1 MTPEFAYFLKVN
13 VAFVLFY
20 AFYRLLFYK
29 DTFFKLRRVSLLAFF
44 GLALLYPLLNI
55 QEWVK
60 EQEPMTEV
68 IMMYAAMMPEVT
80 ITPETVVKTDWKAVM
95 LSASSYIYWSVVAL
109 LLVRFF
115 VQLTSILLLAYRS
128 KRTLIHGVLVYRLD
142 KPAGPFSFFQ
152 MIFIHPESHSEK
164 EIDEILTH
172 ECTHVFQWHSIDV
185 MICELITVV
194 CWVNPFA
201 WLLKREVRHNLE
213 YLADNTVIQ
222 SGYDCKSY
230 QYHLLGLAHHYQ
242 AAATLYN
249 SFNVLHLKNRIS
261 MMNKKR
267 SHGIGRTKYLI
278 FIPLA
283 VFLML
288 LSNIEA
294 VARITKEI
302 AADAVADVKEATEV
316 MITQGDN
323 VKVTGQVIDD
333 FNGPVIGAS
342 VIIKGT
348 NVGTITDTKGN
359 FTLETTKDAVLS
371 FSFPGMKPKE
381 VAVKDVLGN
390 LKVQLY
396 PDGSI
401 QRTQPTTGTA
411 PAASPKPR
419 TSTDQVF
426 TVVEVMPEFPGGQ
439 EALLQFLAKTVK
451 YPVIAQENGIQGRV
465 TASFIVEKDGS
476 VTDIEVIRGV
486 DPSLDK
492 EAIRVLSTMPKWTP
506 GKQRGQ
512 DVAVKYTVP
521 VTFRLQGKDAP
532 DSGGN
537 KQEKQELQGK
547 DAENEIVVVGYGEQK
562 ETTVSDQVFVMVE
575 KMPQYPGGDAA
586 LTRFIANTVQYPVS
600 AQQNGIQGRVVCS
613 FIINPDGS
621 VSDAEV
627 IQGVDPALDKEAL
640 RVIGQ
645 MPKWIPG
652 MQRGKA
658 VKVKYTT
665 PVTFRLQ

>member
-29 DTFFKLRRVSLLAFF
+29 DTFFKLRRASLLAFF

-68 IMMYAAMMPEVT
+68 IQIYSAMLPEMTVTPEV
-80 ITPETVVKTDWKAVM
+80 VVKTDWKGIL
-95 LSASSYIYWSVVAL
+95 LSASSYMYWGVMAL
-109 LLVRFF
+109 LFVRFF
-115 VQLTSILLLAYRS
+115 IQLSSILLLAYRS
-128 KRTLIHGVLVYRLD
+128 RRTVIHGVPVYRLD
-142 KPAGPFSFFQ
+142 KPAGPFSFFK

-172 ECTHVFQWHSIDV
+172 ECTHVFQWHSVDV
-185 MICELITVV
+185 MICELITVI

-283 VFLML
+283 AFLML

-294 VARITKEI
+294 VARITGEI
-302 AADAVADVKEATEV
+302 AAEAVAGVKEATEISV
-316 MITQGDN
+316 LSEDD
-323 VKVTGQVIDD
+323 VKVSGQVIDD
-333 FNGPVIGAS
+333 FNGPVIGAN
-342 VIIKGT
+342 VIVKGT
-348 NVGTITDTKGN
+348 NVGTITDTEGY
-359 FTLETTKDAVLS
+359 FVLETTKNAVLR
-371 FSFPGMKPKE
+371 FSFPGMKAKE
-381 VAVKDVLGN
+381 VAVKDVQGK

-396 PDGSI
+396 SDGSA
-401 QRTQPTTGTA
+401 QGSQSA
-411 PAASPKPR
+411 PPPPPMSPQI
-419 TSTDQVF
+419 STDPSDLVF

-439 EALLQFLAKTVK
+439 GALLQFLAKSIK
-451 YPVIAQENGIQGRV
+451 YPVIAQQNGIQGRV
-465 TASFIVEKDGS
+465 TCSFVVGKDG
-476 VTDIEVIRGV
+476 VIRNIEVIRGV
-486 DPSLDK
+486 DPSLDL
-492 EAIRVLSTMPKWTP
+492 EATRVISMMPKWKP
-506 GKQRGQ
+506 GMQKGKE
-512 DVAVKYTVP
+512 VSVKYTVP
-521 VTFRLQGKDAP
+521 VTFRLQGKEDNNPTPLPAGEG
-532 DSGGN
+532 D
-537 KQEKQELQGK
+537 
-547 DAENEIVVVGYGEQK
+547 NEITVVGYGEQK
-562 ETTVSDQVFVMVE
+562 SADTSGQVFAIVE
-575 KMPQYPGGDAA
+575 KMPQFPGGEKAINE
-586 LTRFIANTVQYPVS
+586 FISKTLQYPVI
-600 AQQNGIQGRVVCS
+600 AQENGIQGKVVCS
-613 FIINPDGS
+613 FIINQDGS
-621 VSDAEV
+621 VTDAEV
-627 IQGVDPALDKEAL
+627 VSGVDPSLDREAL
-640 RVIGQ
+640 RIVSA
-645 MPKWIPG
+645 MPKWTPG
-652 MQRGKA
+652 TQRGKA
-658 VKVKYTT
+658 VRVKYTM
-665 PVTFRLQ
+665 PVTFTLQ

>member
-29 DTFFKLRRVSLLAFF
+29 DTFFKLRRASLLAFF

-68 IMMYAAMMPEVT
+68 IQIYSAILPEMTVTPEV
-80 ITPETVVKTDWKAVM
+80 VVKTDWKGIL
-95 LSASSYIYWSVVAL
+95 LSASSYMYWGVMAL
-109 LLVRFF
+109 LFVRFF
-115 VQLTSILLLAYRS
+115 IQLSSILLLAYRS
-128 KRTLIHGVLVYRLD
+128 RRTVIHGVPVYRLD
-142 KPAGPFSFFQ
+142 KPAGPFSFFK

-172 ECTHVFQWHSIDV
+172 ECTHVFQWHSVEV
-185 MICELITVV
+185 MICELITVI

-283 VFLML
+283 AFLML

-294 VARITKEI
+294 VARITGEI
-302 AADAVADVKEATEV
+302 AAEAVAGVKEATEISV
-316 MITQGDN
+316 LSEDD
-323 VKVTGQVIDD
+323 VKVSGQVIDD
-333 FNGPVIGAS
+333 FNGPVIGAN
-342 VIIKGT
+342 VIVKGT
-348 NVGTITDTKGN
+348 NVGTITDTEGY
-359 FTLETTKDAVLS
+359 FVLETTKNAVLR
-371 FSFPGMKPKE
+371 FSFPGMKAKE
-381 VAVKDVLGN
+381 VAVKDVQGK

-396 PDGSI
+396 SDGSA
-401 QRTQPTTGTA
+401 QGSQSA
-411 PAASPKPR
+411 PPPPPMSPQI
-419 TSTDQVF
+419 STDPSDLVF

-439 EALLQFLAKTVK
+439 GALLQFLAKSIK
-451 YPVIAQENGIQGRV
+451 YPVIAQQNGIQGRV
-465 TASFIVEKDGS
+465 TCSFVVGKDG
-476 VTDIEVIRGV
+476 VIRNIEVIRGV
-486 DPSLDK
+486 DPSLDL
-492 EAIRVLSTMPKWTP
+492 EATRVISMMPKWKP
-506 GKQRGQ
+506 GMQKGKE
-512 DVAVKYTVP
+512 VSVKYTVP
-521 VTFRLQGKDAP
+521 VTFRLQGKED
-532 DSGGN
+532 N
-537 KQEKQELQGK
+537 KPTPLPAGEG
-547 DAENEIVVVGYGEQK
+547 DNEITVVGYGEQK
-562 ETTVSDQVFVMVE
+562 SADTSGQVFAIVE
-575 KMPQYPGGDAA
+575 KMPQFPGGEKAINE
-586 LTRFIANTVQYPVS
+586 FISKTLQYPVI
-600 AQQNGIQGRVVCS
+600 AQENGIQGKVVCS
-613 FIINPDGS
+613 FIINQDGS
-621 VSDAEV
+621 VTDAEV
-627 IQGVDPALDKEAL
+627 VSGVDPSLDREAL
-640 RVIGQ
+640 RIVSA
-645 MPKWIPG
+645 MPKWTPG
-652 MQRGKA
+652 TQRGKA
-658 VKVKYTT
+658 VRVKYTM
-665 PVTFRLQ
+665 PVTFTLQ

>member
-29 DTFFKLRRVSLLAFF
+29 DTFFKLRRASLLAFF

-68 IMMYAAMMPEVT
+68 IQIYSAMLPEMTVTPEV
-80 ITPETVVKTDWKAVM
+80 VVKTDWKGIL
-95 LSASSYIYWSVVAL
+95 LSASSYMYWGVMAL
-109 LLVRFF
+109 LFVRFF
-115 VQLTSILLLAYRS
+115 IQLSSILLLAYRS
-128 KRTLIHGVLVYRLD
+128 RRTVIHGVPVYRLD
-142 KPAGPFSFFQ
+142 KPAGPFSFFK

-172 ECTHVFQWHSIDV
+172 ECTHVFQWHSVDV
-185 MICELITVV
+185 MICELITVI

-283 VFLML
+283 AFLML

-294 VARITKEI
+294 VARITGEI
-302 AADAVADVKEATEV
+302 AAEAVAGVKEATEISV
-316 MITQGDN
+316 LSEDD
-323 VKVTGQVIDD
+323 VKVSGQVIDD
-333 FNGPVIGAS
+333 FNGPVIGAN
-342 VIIKGT
+342 VIVKGT
-348 NVGTITDTKGN
+348 NVGTITDTEGY
-359 FTLETTKDAVLS
+359 FVLETTKNAVLR
-371 FSFPGMKPKE
+371 FSFPGMKAKE
-381 VAVKDVLGN
+381 VAVKDVQGK

-396 PDGSI
+396 SDGSA
-401 QRTQPTTGTA
+401 QGSQSA
-411 PAASPKPR
+411 PPPPPMSPQI
-419 TSTDQVF
+419 STDPSDLVF

-439 EALLQFLAKTVK
+439 GALLQFLAKSIK
-451 YPVIAQENGIQGRV
+451 YPVIAQQNGIQGRV
-465 TASFIVEKDGS
+465 TCSFVVGKDG
-476 VTDIEVIRGV
+476 VIRNIEVIRGV
-486 DPSLDK
+486 DPSLDL
-492 EAIRVLSTMPKWTP
+492 EATRVISMMPKWKP
-506 GKQRGQ
+506 GMQKGKE
-512 DVAVKYTVP
+512 VSVKYTVP
-521 VTFRLQGKDAP
+521 VTFRLQGKED
-532 DSGGN
+532 N
-537 KQEKQELQGK
+537 KPTPLPAGEG
-547 DAENEIVVVGYGEQK
+547 DNEITVVGYGEQK
-562 ETTVSDQVFVMVE
+562 SADTSGQVFAIVE
-575 KMPQYPGGDAA
+575 KMPQFPGGEKAINE
-586 LTRFIANTVQYPVS
+586 FISKTLQYPVI
-600 AQQNGIQGRVVCS
+600 AQENGIQGKVVCS
-613 FIINPDGS
+613 FIINQDGS
-621 VSDAEV
+621 VTDAEV
-627 IQGVDPALDKEAL
+627 VSGVDPSLDREAL
-640 RVIGQ
+640 RIVSA
-645 MPKWIPG
+645 MPKWTPG
-652 MQRGKA
+652 TQRGKA
-658 VKVKYTT
+658 VRVKYTM
-665 PVTFRLQ
+665 PVTFTLQ

>member
-29 DTFFKLRRVSLLAFF
+29 DTFFKLRRASLLAFF

-68 IMMYAAMMPEVT
+68 IQIYSAMLPEMTVTPEV
-80 ITPETVVKTDWKAVM
+80 VVKTDWKGIL
-95 LSASSYIYWSVVAL
+95 LSASSYMYWGVMAL
-109 LLVRFF
+109 LFVRFF
-115 VQLTSILLLAYRS
+115 IQLSSILLLAYRS
-128 KRTLIHGVLVYRLD
+128 RRTVIHGVPVYRLD
-142 KPAGPFSFFQ
+142 KLAGPFSFFK

-172 ECTHVFQWHSIDV
+172 ECTHVFQWHSVDV
-185 MICELITVV
+185 MICELITVI

-283 VFLML
+283 AFLML

-294 VARITKEI
+294 VARITGEI
-302 AADAVADVKEATEV
+302 AAEAVAGVKEATEISV
-316 MITQGDN
+316 LSEDD
-323 VKVTGQVIDD
+323 VKVSGQVIDD
-333 FNGPVIGAS
+333 FNGPVIGAN
-342 VIIKGT
+342 VIVKGT
-348 NVGTITDTKGN
+348 NVGTITDTEGY
-359 FTLETTKDAVLS
+359 FVLETTKNAVLR
-371 FSFPGMKPKE
+371 FSFPGMKAKE
-381 VAVKDVLGN
+381 VAVKDVQGK

-396 PDGSI
+396 SDGSA
-401 QRTQPTTGTA
+401 QGSQSA
-411 PAASPKPR
+411 PPPPPMSPQI
-419 TSTDQVF
+419 STDPSDLVF

-439 EALLQFLAKTVK
+439 GALLQFLAKSIK
-451 YPVIAQENGIQGRV
+451 YPVIAQQNGIQGRV
-465 TASFIVEKDGS
+465 TCSFVVGKDG
-476 VTDIEVIRGV
+476 VIRNIEVIRGV
-486 DPSLDK
+486 DPSLDL
-492 EAIRVLSTMPKWTP
+492 EAARVISMMPKWKP
-506 GKQRGQ
+506 GMQKGKE
-512 DVAVKYTVP
+512 VSVKYTVP
-521 VTFRLQGKDAP
+521 VTFRLQGKED
-532 DSGGN
+532 N
-537 KQEKQELQGK
+537 KPTPLPAGEG
-547 DAENEIVVVGYGEQK
+547 DNEITVVGYGEQK
-562 ETTVSDQVFVMVE
+562 SADTSGQVFAIVE
-575 KMPQYPGGDAA
+575 KMPQFPGGEKAINE
-586 LTRFIANTVQYPVS
+586 FISKTLQYPVI
-600 AQQNGIQGRVVCS
+600 AQENGIQGKVVCS
-613 FIINPDGS
+613 FIINQDGS
-621 VSDAEV
+621 VTDAEV
-627 IQGVDPALDKEAL
+627 ISGVDPSLDREAQ
-640 RVIGQ
+640 RIVSA
-645 MPKWIPG
+645 MPKWTPG
-652 MQRGKA
+652 TQRGKA
-658 VKVKYTT
+658 VRVKYTM
-665 PVTFRLQ
+665 PVTFTLQ

>member
-29 DTFFKLRRVSLLAFF
+29 DTFFKLRRASLLAFF

-68 IMMYAAMMPEVT
+68 IQIYSAMLPEMTVTPEV
-80 ITPETVVKTDWKAVM
+80 VVKTDWKGIL
-95 LSASSYIYWSVVAL
+95 LSASSYMYWGVMAL
-109 LLVRFF
+109 LFVRFF
-115 VQLTSILLLAYRS
+115 IQLSSILLLAYRS
-128 KRTLIHGVLVYRLD
+128 RRTVIHGVPVYRLD
-142 KPAGPFSFFQ
+142 KPAGPFSFFK

-172 ECTHVFQWHSIDV
+172 ECTHVFQWHSVDV
-185 MICELITVV
+185 MICELITVI

-283 VFLML
+283 AFLML

-294 VARITKEI
+294 VARITGEI
-302 AADAVADVKEATEV
+302 AAEAVAGVKEATEISV
-316 MITQGDN
+316 LSEDD
-323 VKVTGQVIDD
+323 VKVSGQVIDD
-333 FNGPVIGAS
+333 FNGPVIGAN
-342 VIIKGT
+342 VIVKGT
-348 NVGTITDTKGN
+348 NVGTITDTEGY
-359 FTLETTKDAVLS
+359 FVLETTKNAVLR
-371 FSFPGMKPKE
+371 FSFPGMKAKE
-381 VAVKDVLGN
+381 VAVKDVQGK

-396 PDGSI
+396 SDGSA
-401 QRTQPTTGTA
+401 QGSQSA
-411 PAASPKPR
+411 PPPPPMSPQI
-419 TSTDQVF
+419 STDPSDLVF

-439 EALLQFLAKTVK
+439 GALLQFLAKSIK
-451 YPVIAQENGIQGRV
+451 YPVIAQQNGIQGRV
-465 TASFIVEKDGS
+465 TCSFVVGKDGGIRN
-476 VTDIEVIRGV
+476 IEVIRGV
-486 DPSLDK
+486 DPSLDL
-492 EAIRVLSTMPKWTP
+492 EATRVISMMPKWKP
-506 GKQRGQ
+506 GMQKGKE
-512 DVAVKYTVP
+512 VSVKYTVP
-521 VTFRLQGKDAP
+521 VTFRLQGKED
-532 DSGGN
+532 N
-537 KQEKQELQGK
+537 KPTPLPAGEG
-547 DAENEIVVVGYGEQK
+547 DNEITVVGYGEQK
-562 ETTVSDQVFVMVE
+562 SADTSGQVFAIVE
-575 KMPQYPGGDAA
+575 KMPQFPGGEKAINE
-586 LTRFIANTVQYPVS
+586 FISKTLQYPVI
-600 AQQNGIQGRVVCS
+600 AQENGIQGKVVCS
-613 FIINPDGS
+613 FIINQDGS
-621 VSDAEV
+621 VTDAEV
-627 IQGVDPALDKEAL
+627 VSGVDPSLDREAL
-640 RVIGQ
+640 RIVSA
-645 MPKWIPG
+645 MPKWTPG
-652 MQRGKA
+652 TQRGKA
-658 VKVKYTT
+658 VRVKYTM
-665 PVTFRLQ
+665 PVTFTLQ